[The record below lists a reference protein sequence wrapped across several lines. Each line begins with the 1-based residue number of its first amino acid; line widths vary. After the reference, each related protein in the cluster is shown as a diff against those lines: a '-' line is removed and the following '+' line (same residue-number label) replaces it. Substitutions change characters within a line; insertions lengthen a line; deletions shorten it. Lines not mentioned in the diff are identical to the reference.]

1 MTDETLSYAFVESA
15 TVIDRRVPQGHKKFV
30 DKGWHGYLD
39 LRLLAQQP
47 ICVAVG
53 VTVLGRDVGS
63 DRPLVRPMM
72 QKPDGTLFIPGSSL
86 KGCIR
91 SIYEAITASTVGTEI
106 DKVTFEP
113 CRGKKEREERPRCPA
128 SRVFGALGYQ
138 GMIEFT
144 DAICNTPA
152 TIGDIPI
159 MHSPNPGHDRKFY
172 RTTAQRLD
180 PPEMSH
186 VPIQQAPRGSIFTT
200 RLRFKN
206 LLSEELGTLLIALGQ
221 DPNYPMALK
230 LGAGKAHG
238 MGQLTVEVG
247 QAQVYR
253 TEDLQRDRYSSYQIL
268 SIEPVAWQIHIQAA
282 HEVLIQ
288 QPQLTTLANI
298 LQRPM
303 AQER

>member
-1 MTDETLSYAFVESA
+1 MTDETRSYDFVESA
-15 TVIDRRVPQGHKKFV
+15 NRIDKRDPQGHKEFANS
-30 DKGWHGYLD
+30 GLHGHLE
-39 LRLLAQQP
+39 LQLLAQQP
-47 ICVAVG
+47 IHVAVG
-53 VTVLGRDVGS
+53 VTVLGQDVGS

-72 QKPDGTLFIPGSSL
+72 QKPNGSLFIPGSSL

-91 SIYEAITASTVGTEI
+91 SIYEAITASTVGARSINATS
-106 DKVTFEP
+106 TP
-113 CRGKKEREERPRCPA
+113 CTGERNLCPA

-144 DAICNTPA
+144 DAVCHTPA
-152 TIGDIPI
+152 SIGDIPI

-253 TEDLQRDRYSSYQIL
+253 TEDLQRDRYSSYQIP
-268 SIEPVAWQIHIQAA
+268 SIEPVSWQIHIQAA